1 MNKEYFFHRKD
12 IEEEVKMTMLKSTLF
27 RRIFIMFF
35 ALTFM
40 ISLFNMAV
48 FPGTPA
54 SYYIGLVCKM
64 LFISLLNGLF
74 FGTIIYLIVVFLNAK
89 SSKENQ

>member
-1 MNKEYFFHRKD
+1 
-12 IEEEVKMTMLKSTLF
+12 MTMLKSTLF
-27 RRIFIMFF
+27 RKIFIIFF

-48 FPGTPA
+48 FPGTPV
-54 SYYIGLVCKM
+54 SYYVGLVCEI

-74 FGTIIYLIVVFLNAK
+74 FGTIIYLIVTLLFAK

>member
-1 MNKEYFFHRKD
+1 
-12 IEEEVKMTMLKSTLF
+12 MTMLKSTVF
-27 RRIFIMFF
+27 RKIFIIFF

-48 FPGTPA
+48 FPGTPV
-54 SYYIGLVCKM
+54 SYYVVLVCKI

-74 FGTIIYLIVVFLNAK
+74 FGTIIYLIVTLLFAK

>member
-1 MNKEYFFHRKD
+1 
-12 IEEEVKMTMLKSTLF
+12 MTMLKSTVF
-27 RRIFIMFF
+27 RKIFIIFF
-35 ALTFM
+35 ALTFI

-48 FPGTPA
+48 FPGTPV
-54 SYYIGLVCKM
+54 SYYVGLVCEI

-74 FGTIIYLIVVFLNAK
+74 FGTIIYLIVTLLFAK

>member
-1 MNKEYFFHRKD
+1 
-12 IEEEVKMTMLKSTLF
+12 MTMLKSTLF
-27 RRIFIMFF
+27 RRVFSIFFV
-35 ALTFM
+35 LTFM

-54 SYYIGLVCKM
+54 SYYVGLVCKM
-64 LFISLLNGLF
+64 LFISMLNGMF
-74 FGTIIYLIVVFLNAK
+74 FGIIIYLIVSFLKAI

>member
-1 MNKEYFFHRKD
+1 
-12 IEEEVKMTMLKSTLF
+12 MTMLKSTLF
-27 RRIFIMFF
+27 RRIFIIFF

-54 SYYIGLVCKM
+54 SYYVSMICKM

-74 FGTIIYLIVVFLNAK
+74 FGTIIYLIVTLLFAK
-89 SSKENQ
+89 PSKENQ

>member
-1 MNKEYFFHRKD
+1 
-12 IEEEVKMTMLKSTLF
+12 MTMLKSTVF
-27 RRIFIMFF
+27 RKIFIIFF

-48 FPGTPA
+48 FPGTPV
-54 SYYIGLVCKM
+54 SYYVGLVCEI

-74 FGTIIYLIVVFLNAK
+74 FGTIIYLIVTLLFAK
-89 SSKENQ
+89 YSKENQ

>member
-1 MNKEYFFHRKD
+1 
-12 IEEEVKMTMLKSTLF
+12 MTMLKSTVF
-27 RRIFIMFF
+27 RKIFIIFF

-48 FPGTPA
+48 FPGTPV
-54 SYYIGLVCKM
+54 SYYVGLVCEI

-74 FGTIIYLIVVFLNAK
+74 FGTIIYLIVTLLFTK

>member
-1 MNKEYFFHRKD
+1 
-12 IEEEVKMTMLKSTLF
+12 MTMLKSTVF
-27 RRIFIMFF
+27 RKIFIIFF

-48 FPGTPA
+48 FPGTPV
-54 SYYIGLVCKM
+54 SYYVGLVCEI

-74 FGTIIYLIVVFLNAK
+74 FGTIIYLIVTLLFAK

>member
-27 RRIFIMFF
+27 RRIFIIFF

-40 ISLFNMAV
+40 IS
-48 FPGTPA
+48 
-54 SYYIGLVCKM
+54 GLTWLCFQERQRLIM
-64 LFISLLNGLF
+64 L
-74 FGTIIYLIVVFLNAK
+74 A
-89 SSKENQ
+89 

>member
-1 MNKEYFFHRKD
+1 
-12 IEEEVKMTMLKSTLF
+12 MTMLKTKLF
-27 RRIFIMFF
+27 RRIFIIFF

-54 SYYIGLVCKM
+54 SYYVGLVCKM
-64 LFISLLNGLF
+64 LLISLLNGMF
-74 FGTIIYLIVVFLNAK
+74 FGTIFYLIITYLIAK
-89 SSKENQ
+89 DFNQNQ

>member
-1 MNKEYFFHRKD
+1 
-12 IEEEVKMTMLKSTLF
+12 MLKSTVF
-27 RRIFIMFF
+27 RKIFIIFF

-48 FPGTPA
+48 FLGTPV
-54 SYYIGLVCKM
+54 SYYVDLVCKM

-74 FGTIIYLIVVFLNAK
+74 FGTIIYLIVTLLFAK

>member
-1 MNKEYFFHRKD
+1 
-12 IEEEVKMTMLKSTLF
+12 MTMLKSTLF
-27 RRIFIMFF
+27 RRIFIISF

-54 SYYIGLVCKM
+54 SYYVGLVCKM

-74 FGTIIYLIVVFLNAK
+74 FGTIIYLIGVFLAK

>member
-1 MNKEYFFHRKD
+1 
-12 IEEEVKMTMLKSTLF
+12 MLKSTLF
-27 RRIFIMFF
+27 RRIFIISF
-35 ALTFM
+35 ALAFM

-54 SYYIGLVCKM
+54 SYYVGLVCKM

-74 FGTIIYLIVVFLNAK
+74 LEQ
-89 SSKENQ
+89 SSI

>member
-1 MNKEYFFHRKD
+1 
-12 IEEEVKMTMLKSTLF
+12 MTMLKSTVF
-27 RRIFIMFF
+27 RRIFIIFF

-48 FPGTPA
+48 FPGTPV
-54 SYYIGLVCKM
+54 SYYVDLVCKM

-74 FGTIIYLIVVFLNAK
+74 FGTIIYLIVTLLFAK

>member
-1 MNKEYFFHRKD
+1 
-12 IEEEVKMTMLKSTLF
+12 MTMLKSTLF
-27 RRIFIMFF
+27 RRIFIIFF

-54 SYYIGLVCKM
+54 SYYVGLICKM

-74 FGTIIYLIVVFLNAK
+74 FGTIIYLIVTLLFAK
-89 SSKENQ
+89 PSKENQ

>member
-1 MNKEYFFHRKD
+1 
-12 IEEEVKMTMLKSTLF
+12 MTMLKSTLF
-27 RRIFIMFF
+27 RRIFIIFF

-54 SYYIGLVCKM
+54 SYYVGLICKM
-64 LFISLLNGLF
+64 LFIGLLNGLF
-74 FGTIIYLIVVFLNAK
+74 FGTIIYLIVTLLFAK

>member
-1 MNKEYFFHRKD
+1 
-12 IEEEVKMTMLKSTLF
+12 MTMLKSTLF
-27 RRIFIMFF
+27 RRIFIISF

-54 SYYIGLVCKM
+54 SYYVGLVCKM

-74 FGTIIYLIVVFLNAK
+74 FGTISYLIGVFLGAK

>member
-1 MNKEYFFHRKD
+1 
-12 IEEEVKMTMLKSTLF
+12 MTMLKSTVF
-27 RRIFIMFF
+27 RKIFIIFF

-48 FPGTPA
+48 FPGTPV
-54 SYYIGLVCKM
+54 SYYVGLVCEI
-64 LFISLLNGLF
+64 LFISLLSGLF
-74 FGTIIYLIVVFLNAK
+74 FGTIIYLIVTLLFAK

>member
-1 MNKEYFFHRKD
+1 
-12 IEEEVKMTMLKSTLF
+12 MTMLKSTLF
-27 RRIFIMFF
+27 RRIFIIFF

-54 SYYIGLVCKM
+54 SYYVGLVCKM
-64 LFISLLNGLF
+64 LFISLLNGMF
-74 FGTIIYLIVVFLNAK
+74 FGTIIYLIFTFINTK
-89 SSKENQ
+89 SSKQNQ

>member
-1 MNKEYFFHRKD
+1 
-12 IEEEVKMTMLKSTLF
+12 MTMLKSTLF
-27 RRIFIMFF
+27 RRIFVVFF
-35 ALTFM
+35 VLIFM
-40 ISLFNMAV
+40 INLFNLVV

-54 SYYIGLVCKM
+54 SYYVGLVCKM

-74 FGTIIYLIVVFLNAK
+74 FGTIIYLIVVFLGAK

>member
-1 MNKEYFFHRKD
+1 
-12 IEEEVKMTMLKSTLF
+12 MTMLKSTLF
-27 RRIFIMFF
+27 RRIFIISF
-35 ALTFM
+35 ALAFM

-54 SYYIGLVCKM
+54 SYYVGLVCKI

-74 FGTIIYLIVVFLNAK
+74 FGTIIYLIGVFLGAK